1 MNILIAPNAFKNSL
15 GADEIAS
22 AIQEGLVKSR
32 LDCSCTLFPIAD
44 GGDGTGALMVKKLE
58 GTWIATAVHDALG
71 RPINTSI
78 GLIDDGK
85 TAVIEMA
92 DASGIR
98 LLKKNELNPLKTT
111 SFGTG
116 EQIKAA
122 LDRNVKKIII
132 GMGGS
137 ATVDGGTG
145 ILSALGVRFL
155 DAAGNDLT
163 GLPEALVNLATIDV
177 SALDK
182 RIFDCAIV
190 VLCDVDNP
198 LLGPNG
204 AAAVFGPQ
212 KGAAPAGVIKLEA
225 ALKQFA
231 AISASV
237 SGIDLSMLKHAGTA
251 GGAAGGLHAFLR
263 ASMVN
268 GIDYFL
274 ELTGFD
280 KELAACELLIT
291 GEGSIDEQTLQGKG
305 PYGVAHRAKSKG
317 LPVVAM
323 AGSVPLTEHKKL
335 NEYFDVLL
343 AIGNQPSDMEAALH
357 ATRDNLVR
365 VSRQLGNL
373 LALGEKKKPRLRRG
387 L

>member
-15 GADEIAS
+15 TADETAA
-22 AIQEGLVKSR
+22 AIQEGLVKSK

-44 GGDGTGALMVKKLE
+44 GGDGTGALIVKKLE
-58 GTWIATAVHDALG
+58 GTWMPTAVHDALG
-71 RPINTSI
+71 RPLQTSL
-78 GLIDDGK
+78 GLIDKGK

-98 LLKKNELNPLKTT
+98 LLKKEELNPLRTT

-116 EQIKAA
+116 EQIKRA
-122 LDRNVKKIII
+122 LDNHVKKIII

-155 DAAGNDLT
+155 DSDGHDLT
-163 GLPEALVNLATIDV
+163 DLPETLVNLATIDV
-177 SALDK
+177 SGLDK
-182 RIFDCAIV
+182 RILDCEIIV
-190 VLCDVDNP
+190 LSDVDNP
-198 LLGPNG
+198 LLGENG

-212 KGAAPAGVIKLEA
+212 KGAGPAEVMKLEA

-231 AISASV
+231 DIGATV
-237 SGIDLSMLKHAGTA
+237 SGINISGLKHSGTA
-251 GGAAGGLHAFLR
+251 GGAAGGLHAFLH

-274 ELTGFD
+274 ALTGFD
-280 KELAACELLIT
+280 GALAASELVIT

-305 PYGVAHRAKSKG
+305 PYGVAHRAKEKG
-317 LPVVAM
+317 LPVVAI
-323 AGSVPLTEHKKL
+323 AGKVPLTENKKL
-335 NEYFDVLL
+335 SEYFDVLL
-343 AIGNQPSDMEAALH
+343 AIGNEPSTMASALQ
-357 ATRDNLVR
+357 ATRDNIVR
-365 VSRQLGNL
+365 VSKQLGNL
-373 LALGEKKKPRLRRG
+373 LAMGEKKKPRLRRG